1 VTEPIPGLRARRALL
16 GPQLEPADHVWLTF
30 DRGIISGI
38 GTGRPPLPLPEA
50 PGAVLVPGLVD
61 CHVHLAMSGS
71 ADVVRELAALDHD
84 GLEDAVR
91 RNAAAQVH
99 SGVTTVRDLG
109 SPDDVA
115 VSLEREL
122 GALGAE
128 APTVVGA
135 SAISS
140 PSGHGH
146 FLAQHASTPSEYAEA
161 VEAAASAGAR
171 GIKVFATGGVI
182 TEGTRPGAPQMSQEE
197 LAAVVLAARAHGLDV
212 AAHAH
217 GAEGIRRALLAGVH
231 SIEHFSH
238 LDDRDVSAVLQSTT
252 WLVSTLVATERFVR
266 DPRRGEATPETLS
279 KILAHVP
286 FERESLRRA
295 VTTGCRLAA
304 GTDAG
309 TTFNP
314 HGGGMFEEA
323 ELLADAGLHPAQ
335 VLRTLTVQGALLLG
349 EPAGCLAVG
358 RRADAVC
365 LEGDPTT
372 DPRCLRNVRAVIV
385 RGHRL
390 PARPSGHR

>member
-1 VTEPIPGLRARRALL
+1 VTEPVPGVRVSRALL
-16 GPQLEPADHVWLTF
+16 GPQLDPTDDVWLTF
-30 DRGIISGI
+30 DGGVISGI
-38 GTGRPPLPLPEA
+38 GTGNPPRPLPWA

-61 CHVHLAMSGS
+61 CHVHLAMSGG
-71 ADVVRELAALDHD
+71 ADVVQELAALDRR

-109 SPDDVA
+109 SPSDV
-115 VSLEREL
+115 VLYL
-122 GALGAE
+122 GQALCSPGAE
-128 APTVVGA
+128 APTVVAA

-140 PSGHGH
+140 PRGHGH
-146 FLAQHASTPSEYAEA
+146 FLARHASTPSEYVDA
-161 VEAAASAGAR
+161 VEAAASLGAR

-182 TEGTRPGAPQMSQEE
+182 TEGTSPGAPQMSQEE
-197 LAAVVLAARAHGLDV
+197 LTAVVLAARAQGLDV

-217 GAEGIRRALLAGVH
+217 GAEGIRRAALAGVH

-238 LDDRDVSAVLQSTT
+238 LHDRDVATVRQSTS

-266 DPRRGEATPETLS
+266 DPRRGQATPDTLD

-286 FERESLRRA
+286 SERASLRRA
-295 VTTGCRLAA
+295 VSTDCRLAA

-314 HGGGMFEEA
+314 HGGGMSEEA
-323 ELLADAGLHPAQ
+323 ELLADAGMPPAE
-335 VLRTLTVQGALLLG
+335 VLRTLTVRGALLLG
-349 EPAGCLAVG
+349 EPAGWLAVG

-365 LEGDPTT
+365 LDGDPTVE
-372 DPRCLRNVRAVIV
+372 PGSLRDVCAVIV

-390 PARPSGHR
+390 PGRP

>member
-1 VTEPIPGLRARRALL
+1 VTEPIPGLRVRRALL
-16 GPQLEPADHVWLTF
+16 GPQLDATDDVWLTF
-30 DRGIISGI
+30 DGGVISGV
-38 GTGRPPLPLPEA
+38 GTGEPPRPLPWA
-50 PGAVLVPGLVD
+50 PGPILVPGLVD

-71 ADVVRELAALDHD
+71 ADVVRELAALDEQ

-91 RNAAAQVH
+91 RNAAAQVR

-109 SPDDVA
+109 SPNDV
-115 VSLEREL
+115 VLSLGEDL
-122 GALGAE
+122 SSPGAE
-128 APTVVGA
+128 APTVVAA

-140 PSGHGH
+140 PGGHGH
-146 FLAQHASTPSEYAEA
+146 FLARHASTPSEYVDA
-161 VEAAASAGAR
+161 VEAAASLGAR

-217 GAEGIRRALLAGVH
+217 GAEGIRRAVLAGVH

-238 LDDRDVSAVLQSTT
+238 LDDRDVTTVHQSTT

-266 DPRRGEATPETLS
+266 DPLREQATPETLA

-286 FERESLRRA
+286 SERASLRRA

-314 HGGGMFEEA
+314 HGAGMSEEA
-323 ELLADAGLHPAQ
+323 ELLADAGMPPAQ
-335 VLRTLTVQGALLLG
+335 VLRTLTVHGALLLH
-349 EPAGCLAVG
+349 EPAGWLAVG

-365 LEGDPTT
+365 LDGDPTVE
-372 DPRCLRNVRAVIV
+372 PSSLRDVRAVIV
-385 RGHRL
+385 RGHQL
-390 PARPSGHR
+390 PGRP